1 MGKSMKWALLAA
13 AAVALAGLSVWAA
26 ARPTVIRGGAASL
39 SWADC
44 QPEQVEVL
52 ILGTFHFAQQG
63 ELDVLGPGFQ
73 EQVSRLVD
81 GLERFGPDKVAVE
94 HPFAENEELN
104 SRYGRYLR
112 REDETPEWTN
122 ETAQVGF
129 RLARRLGHDRVY
141 AVDVPMNLWHDSIRV
156 FDERYPDARERLRR
170 RWDVRHANRDL
181 GDGASLAAVLTAG
194 NRDLPPANSEM
205 YANFLPLVEGE
216 VYAGALK
223 LRPWYDRNLRI
234 VQNFFRILE
243 EDDERLFMVVGWGHL
258 RVLKQI
264 LEMTPQLCAV
274 DPVPYL
280 SAVDRD

>member
-1 MGKSMKWALLAA
+1 MKWTFLACA
-13 AAVALAGLSVWAA
+13 AAVALTGLSVWAA
-26 ARPTVIRGGAASL
+26 VRPTVIGGGAAPL
-39 SWADC
+39 SWPDC

-52 ILGTFHFAQQG
+52 ILGVFHFAQQD
-63 ELDVLGPGFQ
+63 ELNVLEPEFQ

-81 GLERFGPDKVAVE
+81 ELEGFGPDKVAVE

-104 SRYGRYLR
+104 SRYGRYLQ
-112 REDETPEWTN
+112 REDETPAWTN
-122 ETAQVGF
+122 ETAQIGF
-129 RLARRLGHDRVY
+129 RLARRFGHDRVY
-141 AVDVPMNLWHDSIRV
+141 AVDVPIDLWHDSIRV
-156 FDERYPDARERLRR
+156 FDERYPGARRRLRS
-170 RWDVRHANRDL
+170 RWDVLHADPDR

-205 YANFLPLVEGE
+205 YARFLPLVEGDI
-216 VYAGALK
+216 YAGALK

-264 LEMTPQLCAV
+264 LEITPQLCAV

-280 SAVDRD
+280 SAAGRD